1 MPNHQALDFEK
12 NVARALNDAQLRKNF
27 KFAMGN
33 FVLKRKAIFPDEA
46 ETEKLRTLGNAIKQ
60 RALSRLPELLEQ
72 LEEKCT
78 QNGIQVHWAETAA
91 EANQQVL
98 DIMQAHQADL
108 LVKGKTMV
116 SEETHLNKF
125 LQSHGIEALET
136 DLGEFIV
143 QLNNETPSHII
154 VPAIHKNKDQ
164 IARIFSEKLPDTP
177 YTEDVLELN
186 AIARKTLRQ
195 KFFKAGVGLSGVNL
209 AVAET
214 GTLCLV
220 ENEGNGRMCTTVPPV
235 HIALM
240 GLEKVIARLAEV
252 PPMLRLLIGS
262 ATGQLITTYVN
273 MITSPRKPGEKDG
286 PKEVHLVLLDNGRSK
301 ILADAELR
309 QTLYC
314 IRCGT
319 CLNHCPVYTRLGGH
333 AYGFVYPGP
342 IGEILTP
349 QIEGL
354 DAAGELATASTLC
367 NACEEVCPVMIPI
380 PRLIRR
386 MRTESYAKDSY
397 ATVKGHGYKA
407 NFLES
412 TAWKLWAKMN
422 TSPWLNSLNSR
433 MLGLLGGLLP
443 KAGPLKAWTSVRSKP
458 KFAAKSLHQRV
469 KERGVNRE

>member
-1 MPNHQALDFEK
+1 MANHKPLDFEN
-12 NVARALNDAQLRKNF
+12 NVSRALKDTQLIKNIQS
-27 KFAMGN
+27 AMDTL
-33 FVLKRKAIFPDEA
+33 VLKRKHIFADAA
-46 ETEKLRTLGNAIKQ
+46 ETEQLRALGNATKSQ
-60 RALSRLPELLEQ
+60 ALGKLPALLER
-72 LEEKCT
+72 LEKKCT
-78 QNGIQVHWAETAA
+78 DNGIQVHWAETIP
-91 EANQQVL
+91 EANQLVL
-98 DIMQAHQADL
+98 DIMKSHGATR
-108 LVKGKTMV
+108 LVKGKSMV
-116 SEETHLNKF
+116 SEEMELNAY
-125 LQSHGIEALET
+125 LQKHGIEALET
-136 DLGEFIV
+136 DLGEFII
-143 QLNNETPSHII
+143 QLNHETPAHII
-154 VPAIHKNKDQ
+154 VPAIHKNRDQ
-164 IARIFSEKLPDTP
+164 ISRIFHDNIPDAP
-177 YTEDVLELN
+177 YTENVDELN

-195 KFFKAGVGLSGVNL
+195 KFQKADVGLSGVNF

-220 ENEGNGRMCTTVPPV
+220 ENEGNGRMCTTVPGV

-240 GLEKVIARLAEV
+240 GLEKVVEKLEDL

-286 PKEVHLVLLDNGRSK
+286 PREVHLIILDNGRSK
-301 ILADAELR
+301 IYADAQRR

-319 CLNHCPVYTRLGGH
+319 CLSHCPVYNRIGGH
-333 AYGFVYPGP
+333 AYGYIYPGP

-354 DAAGELATASTLC
+354 DVAGELATASTLC

-386 MRTESYAKDSY
+386 MRTESYAKDSS
-397 ATVKGHGYKA
+397 ATVKGHGCKA

-422 TSPWLNSLNSR
+422 TRPWLNSLNSR
-433 MLGLLGGLLP
+433 MLGFLGSRLP
-443 KAGPLKAWTSVRSKP
+443 KAGPLKAWTSVRSQP